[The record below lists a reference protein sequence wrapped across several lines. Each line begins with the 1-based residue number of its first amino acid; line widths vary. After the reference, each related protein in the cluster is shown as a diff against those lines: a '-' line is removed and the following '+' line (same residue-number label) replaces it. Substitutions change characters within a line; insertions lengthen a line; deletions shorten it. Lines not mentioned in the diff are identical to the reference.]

1 MLGLFLLLS
10 SVPSASEVLL
20 RLDRSGAVRSPHK
33 GKASLKGENGADAHR
48 GSLRVHG
55 SQNQPRREPSR
66 LAPPP
71 PTSGGVS
78 SVTTFETKC
87 TAFPAL
93 AGWCDAIR
101 QSPRQCAC
109 DDSTASIYKYVP
121 YGSNFG
127 DMVGPMILEGF
138 VSCGAQCQH
147 FDRATATG
155 QPRPVLVGLGSV
167 LHHHYSQKKSGNKGA
182 FSKWA
187 RKNITVTTHL
197 WGTGEIGFGGGFHY
211 HDADPRVYSQRGG
224 RFHTAATRGPL
235 TRDFLARNGLLAEP
249 SAEPVFGDPALLLP
263 SLFPRCRRSC
273 KPTRK
278 LCIIPHHG
286 DLALLQK
293 EVQSGMAPVGFN
305 ETNVRKVQTKVEDMV
320 EFILGCELVVSSSL
334 HGIIFAEAFGVPAR
348 WWAPLNGGTARTER
362 AFKYQDYYAGTRPH
376 LFERYRELWSG
387 SESHNGSAPSKCAG
401 LENACAECLKG
412 GSSCTEC
419 KARGFNCACACAA
432 NRKWEWKRHQG
443 LATKIY
449 AHGPLVSDPFKP
461 AATLAEAVQLGG
473 APPLTQYDATA
484 LLEAFPLDLATG
496 CQGGP
501 RKRSARA
508 EPLGANRACLA
519 LISARLVR
527 AGS

>member
-20 RLDRSGAVRSPHK
+20 RLDRSVAARSSHK

-55 SQNQPRREPSR
+55 SQKQPRREPSR

-78 SVTTFETKC
+78 SVSTFETKC
-87 TAFPAL
+87 TAFPAR

-109 DDSTASIYKYVP
+109 DNSTASIYKYFP

-127 DMVGPMILEGF
+127 DKVGPMLLEGF
-138 VSCGAQCQH
+138 VSCGAQCKH

-167 LHHHYSQKKSGNKGA
+167 LHHHYSQKGSRNKGE
-182 FSKWA
+182 FGKWA
-187 RKNITVTTHL
+187 QENTTVTTHL
-197 WGTGEIGFGGGFHY
+197 WGTGEIGFGEGFHY
-211 HDADPRVYSQRGG
+211 HDADPSVYSQRGG

-286 DLALLQK
+286 DVALLQK

-401 LENACAECLKG
+401 LENACAQCLKG
-412 GSSCTEC
+412 GSSCAQC
-419 KARGFNCACACAA
+419 KARGVNCACACAEK
-432 NRKWEWKRHQG
+432 KWQWKWHRAPRLSHKNLRSRTSRVGSVQTG
-443 LATKIY
+443 
-449 AHGPLVSDPFKP
+449 GDPRR
-461 AATLAEAVQLGG
+461 GG
-473 APPLTQYDATA
+473 ATWR
-484 LLEAFPLDLATG
+484 
-496 CQGGP
+496 C
-501 RKRSARA
+501 SA
-508 EPLGANRACLA
+508 ANTVRRHGTSRGV
-519 LISARLVR
+519 SA
-527 AGS
+527 